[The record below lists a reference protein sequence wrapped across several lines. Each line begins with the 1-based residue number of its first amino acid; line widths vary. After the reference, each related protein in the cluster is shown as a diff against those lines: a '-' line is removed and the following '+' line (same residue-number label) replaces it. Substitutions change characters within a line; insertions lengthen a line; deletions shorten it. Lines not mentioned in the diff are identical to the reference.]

1 MKDHKMKIIIVLI
14 VFFLF
19 MMIMLRFLHF
29 IPSWKNFFTW
39 INHSLFI
46 INIIL
51 FSYIVFQVGKVF
63 WKLSKLVTICL
74 IIPLTMLGLFYFSF
88 IFILNELGEAE
99 DPRCNIDKIT
109 EYPIG
114 KYPKTLFV
122 IRRSCT
128 ADVDLRIRE
137 SWLPV
142 WESVNFVES
151 NREHSQIIEISDQY
165 GNHFGYDPIQNNF
178 WHILK

>member
-1 MKDHKMKIIIVLI
+1 MKDHKMKIIIILTL
-14 VFFLF
+14 FFLF
-19 MMIMLRFLHF
+19 LMIMLRFLHF

-39 INHSLFI
+39 INHFLFV

-63 WKLSKLVTICL
+63 GKLSKLVIIC
-74 IIPLTMLGLFYFSF
+74 LTMLGLFYFSF

-128 ADVDLRIRE
+128 ANVDLKIRE
-137 SWLPV
+137 GWFPI

-151 NREHSQIIEISDQY
+151 DSEHSQIIEISDPY
-165 GNHFGYDPIQNNF
+165 GNYFGYDPIQNNF

>member
-1 MKDHKMKIIIVLI
+1 MKIIIILTL
-14 VFFLF
+14 FFLF
-19 MMIMLRFLHF
+19 LMIMLRFLHF

-39 INHSLFI
+39 INHFLFV

-63 WKLSKLVTICL
+63 GKLSKLVIIC
-74 IIPLTMLGLFYFSF
+74 LTMLGLFYFSF

-128 ADVDLRIRE
+128 ANVDLKIRE
-137 SWLPV
+137 GWFPI

-151 NREHSQIIEISDQY
+151 DSEHSQIIEISDPY
-165 GNHFGYDPIQNNF
+165 GNYFGYDPIQNNF

>member
-1 MKDHKMKIIIVLI
+1 MKDHKMKIIIILTL
-14 VFFLF
+14 FFLF
-19 MMIMLRFLHF
+19 LMIMLRFLHF

-39 INHSLFI
+39 INHFLFV

-63 WKLSKLVTICL
+63 WKLSKLVIIC
-74 IIPLTMLGLFYFSF
+74 LTMLGLFYFSF

-128 ADVDLRIRE
+128 RT
-137 SWLPV
+137 W
-142 WESVNFVES
+142 
-151 NREHSQIIEISDQY
+151 
-165 GNHFGYDPIQNNF
+165 
-178 WHILK
+178 ILKFEKVGFRFGKA

>member
-1 MKDHKMKIIIVLI
+1 MKDHKMKIIIILN

-19 MMIMLRFLHF
+19 LMIMLRFSHF

-39 INHSLFI
+39 ISHFLFV

-51 FSYIVFQVGKVF
+51 FSYIVFQIGKVF

-74 IIPLTMLGLFYFSF
+74 TMLGLFYFSF
-88 IFILNELGEAE
+88 ILNELGEAE
-99 DPRCNIDKIT
+99 NPRCNIDKIT

-122 IRRSCT
+122 ICRSCT
-128 ADVDLRIRE
+128 ADVDLKIRE
-137 SWLPV
+137 GWLPI

-151 NREHSQIIEISDQY
+151 DREHSQIIEISDQY

-178 WHILK
+178 WHISK